1 MNRTNLLLR
10 TPSRIAALVLALV
23 ATLGT
28 LQSIDLLASRDHG
41 DTLMARA
48 ASQVAAAATTLRS
61 GARRG

>member
-1 MNRTNLLLR
+1 MNRTTPLLR
-10 TPSRIAALVLALV
+10 TPTRIAALVLAVV
-23 ATLGT
+23 ATLAT
-28 LQSIDLLASRDHG
+28 LQSIDVLASRDHG

>member
-1 MNRTNLLLR
+1 MNRTTPLLR
-10 TPSRIAALVLALV
+10 TPFRIAALVLAVV

-48 ASQVAAAATTLRS
+48 ASQVAAVATTLRGS
-61 GARRG
+61 ARRG